1 MKALHLLK
9 KYSVVILLI
18 LLTACEEDGDKIYLS
33 GLEGSEF
40 ILTETDIMLSK
51 ENASKIVLSAAWKNS
66 TLVVSNPDMGA
77 PDVFTAYLQISTQ
90 EDFSSNVIEN
100 EGIGESKTYT
110 GAELNAIA
118 RNLGLEPDVAAPVYF
133 RLRGSIGPNIESAYS
148 ETRRVNVTPYLI
160 DMTIGFILDKDK
172 QQTGYTLASPDADG
186 IYAGFIGATS
196 WYNFFMEE
204 GDGTVWGNLPVDG
217 SPFLASSA
225 ADSWNFWYP
234 EPGGCYY
241 TEVNT
246 ELKRWSAVYLPVLNI
261 TGDIGGEMTFDRP
274 NTKWYY
280 VFNAASAGT
289 ATIRLSGQGDEY
301 NHETGDS
308 APAAEKVAIAF
319 AQENGSL
326 VLAGT
331 PGDITVQIPAAG
343 ECTLILDLSDPKNWQ
358 CGVVSGSEEPGTV
371 SPEVYVIG
379 IDDGITGGGWN
390 FDNKL
395 YLYNEDNLAYAGV
408 LNVHSLWGYQIGT
421 EKDNWGDVY
430 TQAGGDAYSGTL
442 EFKGQTNLTAP
453 EPGVYFFDLSLK
465 NLSYALTEVGD
476 HVYVNGLDDKW
487 EFNQTLA
494 STSVPG
500 VYSGSITVNGAS
512 SYGFKIYLVRD
523 NWDILFGGSNGKLMY
538 GGSDIPDS
546 NSWSAGTYTI
556 TVDLINRTYTIQ

>member
-1 MKALHLLK
+1 
-9 KYSVVILLI
+9 
-18 LLTACEEDGDKIYLS
+18 
-33 GLEGSEF
+33 
-40 ILTETDIMLSK
+40 
-51 ENASKIVLSAAWKNS
+51 
-66 TLVVSNPDMGA
+66 
-77 PDVFTAYLQISTQ
+77 
-90 EDFSSNVIEN
+90 
-100 EGIGESKTYT
+100 
-110 GAELNAIA
+110 
-118 RNLGLEPDVAAPVYF
+118 
-133 RLRGSIGPNIESAYS
+133 
-148 ETRRVNVTPYLI
+148 
-160 DMTIGFILDKDK
+160 
-172 QQTGYTLASPDADG
+172 
-186 IYAGFIGATS
+186 
-196 WYNFFMEE
+196 
-204 GDGTVWGNLPVDG
+204 
-217 SPFLASSA
+217 
-225 ADSWNFWYP
+225 
-234 EPGGCYY
+234 
-241 TEVNT
+241 
-246 ELKRWSAVYLPVLNI
+246 
-261 TGDIGGEMTFDRP
+261 MTFDRP

>member
-1 MKALHLLK
+1 MNILHILK

-100 EGIGESKTYT
+100 EGIGESKAYT

-118 RNLGLEPDVAAPVYF
+118 RNLGLVPDVATPVYF
-133 RLRGSIGPNIESAYS
+133 RLRGSIAPNIESVYS
-148 ETRRVNVTPYLI
+148 EIKKVNITPYLI

-172 QQTGYTLASPDADG
+172 KQTGLTLVSPDANG
-186 IYAGFIGATS
+186 VYAGFIGATS

-204 GDGTVWGNLPVDG
+204 GDGKVWGNLAADG
-217 SPFLASSA
+217 STFLASSEEG
-225 ADSWNFWYP
+225 SWNFWYP

-246 ELKRWSAVYLPVLNI
+246 VRKRWSAIYLPVLEVS
-261 TGDIGGEMTFDRP
+261 GDITGEMTFDRP
-274 NTKWYY
+274 NTRWYY

-319 AQENGSL
+319 AQEN
-326 VLAGT
+326 
-331 PGDITVQIPAAG
+331 
-343 ECTLILDLSDPKNWQ
+343 
-358 CGVVSGSEEPGTV
+358 
-371 SPEVYVIG
+371 
-379 IDDGITGGGWN
+379 
-390 FDNKL
+390 
-395 YLYNEDNLAYAGV
+395 
-408 LNVHSLWGYQIGT
+408 
-421 EKDNWGDVY
+421 
-430 TQAGGDAYSGTL
+430 
-442 EFKGQTNLTAP
+442 
-453 EPGVYFFDLSLK
+453 
-465 NLSYALTEVGD
+465 
-476 HVYVNGLDDKW
+476 
-487 EFNQTLA
+487 
-494 STSVPG
+494 
-500 VYSGSITVNGAS
+500 
-512 SYGFKIYLVRD
+512 
-523 NWDILFGGSNGKLMY
+523 
-538 GGSDIPDS
+538 
-546 NSWSAGTYTI
+546 
-556 TVDLINRTYTIQ
+556 

>member
-100 EGIGESKTYT
+100 EGIGESKAYT

-118 RNLGLEPDVAAPVYF
+118 RNLGLVPDVATPVYF
-133 RLRGSIGPNIESAYS
+133 RLRGSIAPNIESVYS
-148 ETRRVNVTPYLI
+148 EIKKVNITPYLI

-172 QQTGYTLASPDADG
+172 KQTGLTLVSPDANG
-186 IYAGFIGATS
+186 VYAGFIGATS

-204 GDGTVWGNLPVDG
+204 GDGKIWGNLAADG
-217 SPFLASSA
+217 SAFLASSEEN
-225 ADSWNFWYP
+225 SWNFWYP

-301 NHETGDS
+301 NYETGDS
-308 APAAEKVAIAF
+308 APAVDKVTIAF

-343 ECTLILDLSDPKNWQ
+343 ECTLILDLSDPKNWT
-358 CGVVSGSEEPGTV
+358 CEVTSGSEEPDHV
-371 SPEVYVIG
+371 SL
-379 IDDGITGGGWN
+379 TGGSWN

-395 YLYNEDNLAYAGV
+395 YLYDEDNLAYAGV

-523 NWDILFGGSNGKLMY
+523 NWDILFGGSNGKLTY